1 MNWTTH
7 STPITPNITKYQIH
21 QDKKILTFQ
30 NWINL
35 MKTSQSFI
43 HFYNDLLKN
52 SKFEAFF
59 WEVKPVTQDTL
70 QDPFEFVLV
79 NSTALKS
86 IKADNLSFK
95 KYFVSNKKVVS
106 FPNLG
111 GDAQLIVPTP
121 DGDITNFSHLANFIR
136 IPYNNT
142 IVEFWE
148 KVATQYEQAI
158 GAQPKWLSTSGLGV
172 HWLHVRIDSRP
183 KYYQFQAYKHP

>member
-1 MNWTTH
+1 
-7 STPITPNITKYQIH
+7 
-21 QDKKILTFQ
+21 
-30 NWINL
+30 